1 MKQESFGDMEY
12 SCQKTVY
19 WGLQKNLNRFV
30 LFASA
35 NLYMLARAVPC
46 APPGIPAPFRPE
58 ERGKMGD
65 SSPLRS
71 LYILFC
77 LQFRLHMCLWGL

>member
-35 NLYMLARAVPC
+35 NLYMLARAGG
-46 APPGIPAPFRPE
+46 A
-58 ERGKMGD
+58 
-65 SSPLRS
+65 
-71 LYILFC
+71 LYPT
-77 LQFRLHMCLWGL
+77 